1 MGRTSL
7 VMSAL
12 AWCVLGPAASVALA
26 EPRPTV
32 QVVCRTRCVLVD
44 PPAGDLQ
51 VNLVAYGDPGQRLSV
66 DGRAL
71 RFEPCRDSG
80 PAGRWCKDDVA
91 IARVRGPVVPS
102 IRVVGPDV
110 VSTVPETDDGGARED
125 PFAEVVL
132 VGGARGFRCT
142 GVLITPRHV
151 LTAGHCVPATLVGL
165 GADAA
170 RARAVEVVAGVRH
183 ARLDAAVLTLAHAVD
198 IVPRPRRAPDLLEP
212 PAGKVRIVGYGVRDP
227 LRFTGFGERRLVE
240 LIIDG
245 WGCDP
250 VRAARVGCQPDA
262 ELYLRDPAGNDTC
275 FGDSGGPVFEATV
288 DGWRLLAITSRGAAP
303 RRALCGEGGI
313 YVRIDRITP
322 WLEEVTR

>member
-1 MGRTSL
+1 
-7 VMSAL
+7 
-12 AWCVLGPAASVALA
+12 
-26 EPRPTV
+26 
-32 QVVCRTRCVLVD
+32 
-44 PPAGDLQ
+44 

-110 VSTVPETDDGGARED
+110 VAAVPETDDGGARED

-170 RARAVEVVAGVRH
+170 RARAVEVVAGRPPCS
-183 ARLDAAVLTLAHAVD
+183 ARCGGCSPSRTLSTSCRGHG
-198 IVPRPRRAPDLLEP
+198 EP
-212 PAGKVRIVGYGVRDP
+212 PTCWSRPQARCGSWATASAIRSGS
-227 LRFTGFGERRLVE
+227 
-240 LIIDG
+240 
-245 WGCDP
+245 
-250 VRAARVGCQPDA
+250 RASESDA
-262 ELYLRDPAGNDTC
+262 W
-275 FGDSGGPVFEATV
+275 S
-288 DGWRLLAITSRGAAP
+288 S
-303 RRALCGEGGI
+303 
-313 YVRIDRITP
+313 
-322 WLEEVTR
+322 